1 MDLSDGK
8 EYNGYVPSFLGRGGD
23 DVELEIDLETG
34 QIVGWKKPSQEVLDK
49 YFTK

>member
-49 YFTK
+49 YFK